1 VLRLFLQFLPLALVC
16 LALKALR
23 VRVLAGGGPAVL
35 LDALAPDAGLLAAL
49 LGLAGLACA
58 RWHSRGAR
66 TAISFGLS
74 LAGLVVFLLEGVALT
89 FALETGGAL
98 DHHLFRFAWLQFT
111 ALMPLIQSEVSL
123 GQLASLALIA
133 TAIVAWRV
141 WQIVRQP
148 LVDVRA
154 GQAIVWLVTGLALAL
169 VFPLR
174 VPDAIAAPMALELA
188 LGPVQRP
195 VEIAPADSLD
205 LPLYTRSG
213 RLVPLPGRPAFEHA
227 VVVALEST
235 SWFATSLADGGPETT
250 PFLAELASR
259 AAVFERAYA
268 VVPHSSK
275 AFFALNCGVVP
286 YLLMEVRESRPDG
299 VPVRCLP
306 DLLREQGFQTIY
318 FGAHIGGFERWR
330 RLSRNLGF
338 AVTLTA
344 ENLDLRGVERV
355 NYFSYEDEVLLAPTR
370 AWLARVVPSRR
381 RLYAFYLTSAAHH
394 DYRLPAR
401 EYTQRFAQDE
411 RYDRYLNAVRY
422 QDRFLEQLVGLY
434 REAGISD
441 RTLFVIV
448 GDHGEAFG
456 EHGKRLHDHVIYEEG
471 LRVPLL
477 FVGEGLQTSRHA
489 DPVSQLDVMPTVL
502 RLLGFRLQGGTLDG
516 MDAFDRGP
524 DDVVRASCWYS
535 ERCLAEIGKRRK
547 RISHFSH
554 RAPEAFEIDVD
565 PREQRDVFGADP
577 ADSDA
582 LRALHAWKA
591 QQLARWRAS
600 AQPNP

>member
-1 VLRLFLQFLPLALVC
+1 VLRLFLQFLPLALAC

-23 VRVLAGGGPAVL
+23 GVALVDARPSTL
-35 LDALAPDAGLLAAL
+35 LDAIAPDAGVLAVL

-58 RWHSRGAR
+58 RWRSRSAR
-66 TAISFGLS
+66 ASISLALS
-74 LAGLVVFLLEGVALT
+74 LAGLVVFLLEGVAVT

-98 DHHLFRFAWLQFT
+98 DHHLFRFAWRQFT
-111 ALMPLIQSEVSL
+111 ALLPLIQSEVSL
-123 GQLASLALIA
+123 AQLATLALIA
-133 TAIVAWRV
+133 TAIVAWRA
-141 WQIVRQP
+141 WQIVRRP
-148 LVDVRA
+148 IVDVRA
-154 GQAIVWLVTGLALAL
+154 GHATAWLAAGIALAV

-174 VPDAIAAPMALELA
+174 VPDAIAAPMALELT

-195 VEIAPADSLD
+195 VEIAPAEALD

-213 RLVPLPGRPAFEHA
+213 RLVPMPGRPAFEHA
-227 VVVALEST
+227 VIVALEST
-235 SWFATSLADGGPETT
+235 SWFATSLAEGAPDTT
-250 PFLAELASR
+250 PYLAELAER

-275 AFFALNCGVVP
+275 AFFALNCGIVP
-286 YLLMEVRESRPDG
+286 YLLMEVRENRPEG

-306 DLLREQGFQTIY
+306 DLLRDQGFQTIY
-318 FGAHIGGFERWR
+318 FGSHVGGFERWR

-344 ENLDLRGVERV
+344 ENIDTRGFERV
-355 NYFSYEDEVLLAPTR
+355 NYFSYEDAALLAPTR
-370 AWLARVVPSRR
+370 AWLARVVPSGR

-401 EYTQRFAQDE
+401 EYTQRFAADD
-411 RYDRYLNAVRY
+411 RHDRYLNAVRY

-434 REAGISD
+434 REAGIAD

-477 FVGEGLQTSRHA
+477 FVGEGLEPQRRA
-489 DPVSQLDVMPTVL
+489 DPVSQLDVMPAVL
-502 RLLGFRLQGGTLDG
+502 RLLGFHLQGGDLDG

-524 DDVVRASCWYS
+524 SDVVRASCWYS
-535 ERCLAEIGKRRK
+535 ERCIAEIGKRRK
-547 RISHFSH
+547 RISHFAH
-554 RAPEAFEIDVD
+554 RAPQAFEIDVD

-577 ADSDA
+577 ADEDA

-591 QQLARWRAS
+591 KQLARWQAS
-600 AQPNP
+600 QPAP